1 MIFIDRNETKKAC
14 REVCICLQDDF
25 EVLDVKKK
33 AFGEYFHNLLNT
45 AH

>member
-33 AFGEYFHNLLNT
+33 LLVSIFIIY
-45 AH
+45 